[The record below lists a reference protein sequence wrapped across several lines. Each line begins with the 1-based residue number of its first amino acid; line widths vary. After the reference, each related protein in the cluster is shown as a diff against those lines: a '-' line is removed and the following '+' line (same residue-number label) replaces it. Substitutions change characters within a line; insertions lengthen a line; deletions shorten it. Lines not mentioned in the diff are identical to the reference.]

1 MALSTEPFESFLR
14 KVYARYNRNPVGW
27 RVLVGSDEK
36 GFPTILFFSPEE
48 LWELK
53 LDSLYKPDPI
63 CVGSKVADS
72 FLRVERR
79 LESPSYGFRP
89 VDDERA
95 KLIIESLSKQEAP
108 SDIIKKV
115 LSEAPK
121 PFTEL
126 EKKMV
131 LHGPIIHSPRLPLL
145 SEQQVDLDIKL
156 RRELQRILSNRGIGA
171 MYS

>member
-1 MALSTEPFESFLR
+1 MSAEPFENFLK

-27 RVLVGSDEK
+27 KVLLGSDDK
-36 GFPTILFFSPEE
+36 GFPTILFLSPEE

-53 LDSLYKPDPI
+53 LDSLYKPNPI
-63 CVGSKVADS
+63 CVGSKVTDS
-72 FLRVERR
+72 IVKVER
-79 LESPSYGFRP
+79 EPKSPSYGFRP

-95 KLIIESLSKQEAP
+95 KLIIESLSKKEMP
-108 SDIIKKV
+108 SDIVRKILLEEPKP
-115 LSEAPK
+115 LSEI
-121 PFTEL
+121 
-126 EKKMV
+126 EKRKMV

-145 SEQQVDLDIKL
+145 SEQQVDLDVKL